1 MLRETTCV
9 AAGLALA
16 CAAAAYTLI
25 LYGQPSAAT
34 NLDLRWLYPPT
45 KADRLPVTRVPSSGQ
60 TMVAFDFPLQNTT
73 IVARG
78 PAASVMESTV
88 RTPRDTIRTIRI
100 QPVRDVPNEKP
111 KKEKLL
117 EGCEPAF
124 SPVTMPA
131 FAHIS
136 ARCDS

>member
-1 MLRETTCV
+1 MLRETTCA

-16 CAAAAYTLI
+16 CAAAYTLI
-25 LYGQPSAAT
+25 LLGQPSDAP

-45 KADRLPVTRVPSSGQ
+45 KADRLPVTGVPSSGQ
-60 TMVAFDFPLQNTT
+60 TMVAFDLPSQNTT
-73 IVARG
+73 IVAKG
-78 PAASVMESTV
+78 PAASVLESTV

-100 QPVRDVPNEKP
+100 QPVRDVPNEKL
-111 KKEKLL
+111 KKEKLP